1 MEQIKYIANQAY
13 AGFTEVTNQEIL
25 VARPIAEKIKRYYN
39 EIKLKGRRRVDKRN
53 FKLLVN
59 KKPTS
64 EAEEI
69 LSLLDDIF
77 QMEDGDERDFAIMD
91 ANAQILRYRVRINPK
106 YRQEYSS
113 PAQEAI

>member
-13 AGFTEVTNQEIL
+13 AGFTEVKNQEIL
-25 VARPIAEKIKRYYN
+25 VARPIAEKIKRYY
-39 EIKLKGRRRVDKRN
+39 KLKGRRGVDKRN

-59 KKPTS
+59 KKPIN

-91 ANAQILRYRVRINPK
+91 ANAQILRYRVRINPR
-106 YRQEYSS
+106 YRQEYLT